1 MVQAVNGEQALKG
14 RRIIKSR
21 GTGEE
26 HWRTDFLGKPGDGG
40 GIKNEPQA
48 FLIEM
53 HADETILPHFHEV
66 DQFQVFV
73 SGAGSLGRD
82 KEAAQPLSVH
92 YADHHTGY
100 GPINAGPQGYSYF
113 TLRAQSDPG
122 AHYLHKPGYREALK
136 PSRKRHGVAAG
147 ITLSTEPILMDRKEA
162 SVERL
167 LQDLDG
173 SDGLG
178 VSLIRM
184 GPGMS
189 HAGPD
194 PRATG
199 GQYYL
204 VLNGGLELEIGGY
217 SAWSTVFV
225 SRDDAPLALKAGPKG
240 LEALLL
246 QFPRNSSEQSPTNS

>member
-1 MVQAVNGEQALKG
+1 MVQAIASEQALKG
-14 RRIIKSR
+14 RRAVKSR

-26 HWRTDFLGKPGDGG
+26 HWRTDFLGKQGDGEV
-40 GIKNEPQA
+40 KEHQPQA

-53 HADETILPHFHEV
+53 SANEVIVPHFHAV

-73 SGAGSLGRD
+73 AGSGSLGRN

-113 TLRAQSDPG
+113 TLRAKSDAG
-122 AHYLHKPGYREALK
+122 AVYLHNPGYREKLK
-136 PSRKRHGVAAG
+136 PSRKRHGVAG
-147 ITLSTEPILMDRKEA
+147 VTLSTEPVLMELKE
-162 SVERL
+162 VKIEPL
-167 LQDLDG
+167 MKELDSG
-173 SDGLG
+173 DGLG
-178 VSLIRM
+178 VTLIRM

-194 PRATG
+194 PAATG

-204 VLNGGLELEIGGY
+204 VANGSLELAAGTY
-217 SAWSTVFV
+217 PAWSPVFV
-225 SRDDAPLALKAGPKG
+225 AKSDEPLTLRAGPKG
-240 LEALLL
+240 LEVLLL
-246 QFPRNSSEQSPTNS
+246 QFARQESA

>member
-1 MVQAVNGEQALKG
+1 MIQAVAGDKALKG

-53 HADETILPHFHEV
+53 HAGESILPHFHEV

-73 SGAGSLGRD
+73 AGSGGLGRH
-82 KEAAQPLSVH
+82 AAGLLAVH

-113 TLRAQSDPG
+113 TLRAKSDPG

-147 ITLSTEPILMDRKEA
+147 ITLSTEPVLMDRKEA
-162 SVERL
+162 SVEPL

-178 VSLIRM
+178 ASLIRM

-204 VLNGGLELEIGGY
+204 VLNGNLKLETGGY

-225 SRDDAPLALKAGPKG
+225 SRDDAPLAFKAGPKG

>member
-1 MVQAVNGEQALKG
+1 MVQTVVGEVALKA
-14 RRIIKSR
+14 RRMIKSR

-26 HWRTDFLGKPGDGG
+26 HWRTDYLGKPGDGQ
-40 GIKNEPQA
+40 IKNEPQA

-53 HADETILPHFHEV
+53 HAGETILPHFHEV

-73 SGAGSLGRD
+73 AGSGGVGRS
-82 KEAAQPLSVH
+82 AHGVLAVH

-100 GPINAGPQGYSYF
+100 GPINAGPHGYSYF
-113 TLRAQSDPG
+113 TLRAKSDPG
-122 AHYLHKPGYREALK
+122 AHYLNRPGYREALK
-136 PSRKRHGVAAG
+136 PSAKRHGVADNV
-147 ITLSTEPILMDRKEA
+147 TLSTEPVLMDRKEPA
-162 SVERL
+162 VEPL
-167 LQDLDG
+167 LPELHG
-173 SDGLG
+173 GGLG
-178 VSLIRM
+178 ASLIRM

-204 VLNGGLELEIGGY
+204 VLNGSLEHGATSY
-217 SAWSTVFV
+217 SKWSTVFLTG
-225 SRDDAPLALKAGPKG
+225 DDAPLAFKAGAKG

-246 QFPRNSSEQSPTNS
+246 QFSKVES

>member
-1 MVQAVNGEQALKG
+1 MIQPVAGDRALKG

-40 GIKNEPQA
+40 EIRNEPQA

-53 HADETILPHFHEV
+53 HAGETILPHFHEV

-73 SGAGSLGRD
+73 AGSGGMGRH
-82 KEAAQPLSVH
+82 AAATLAVH

-100 GPINAGPQGYSYF
+100 GPIHAGPQGYSYF

-136 PSRKRHGVAAG
+136 PSRKRHGVEAG
-147 ITLSTEPILMDRKEA
+147 VTLSTEPVLMDLKE
-162 SVERL
+162 SKVEPL
-167 LQDLDG
+167 LKELGG

-178 VSLIRM
+178 ASMIRM

-189 HAGPD
+189 HTGPD

-204 VLNGGLELEIGGY
+204 VLNGSLEIDAGIY
-217 SAWSTVFV
+217 PAWSTVFV
-225 SRDDAPLALKAGPKG
+225 SRDDTPLGFRAGSKG

-246 QFPRNSSEQSPTNS
+246 QFPKQEQ

>member
-1 MVQAVNGEQALKG
+1 MVQAVAGEQALKG
-14 RRIIKSR
+14 RRIIQSR

-26 HWRTDFLGKPGDGG
+26 HWRTDFLGKPGYGG
-40 GIKNEPQA
+40 GIRNEPQA

-53 HADETILPHFHEV
+53 HAGETILPHFHEV

-73 SGAGSLGRD
+73 AGSGGMGRHP
-82 KEAAQPLSVH
+82 AATLAVH
-92 YADHHTGY
+92 FAEHHTGY

-113 TLRAQSDPG
+113 TLRAKSDPG
-122 AHYLHKPGYREALK
+122 AHYLHRPGYREALK

-147 ITLSTEPILMDRKEA
+147 ITLSTEPVLMDRKEA

-167 LQDLDG
+167 LQELDG

-178 VSLIRM
+178 ASLIRL
-184 GPGMS
+184 GSSMS
-189 HAGPD
+189 HTGPD

-204 VLNGGLELEIGGY
+204 VLNGRLEIDTGTFP
-217 SAWSTVFV
+217 AWSTVFV
-225 SRDDAPLALKAGPKG
+225 ERDDAPLAFKAGSKG
-240 LEALLL
+240 LEVLLL
-246 QFPRNSSEQSPTNS
+246 EFPRQEN

>member
-1 MVQAVNGEQALKG
+1 MVQAMTGRQALKG
-14 RRIIKSR
+14 RRIIQSR

-40 GIKNEPQA
+40 GIRNEPQA

-53 HADETILPHFHEV
+53 HAGETILPHFHEV

-73 SGAGSLGRD
+73 AGSGGMGRHP
-82 KEAAQPLSVH
+82 AATLAVH
-92 YADHHTGY
+92 FAEHHTGY

-113 TLRAQSDPG
+113 TLRAKSDPG

-147 ITLSTEPILMDRKEA
+147 IMLSTEPVLMDRKEA
-162 SVERL
+162 SVEPL
-167 LQDLDG
+167 LQELEG
-173 SDGLG
+173 NDGLG
-178 VSLIRM
+178 ASLVRL

-189 HAGPD
+189 HTGPD

-204 VLNGGLELEIGGY
+204 VLNGSLDIAAGNFP
-217 SAWSTVFV
+217 AWSTVFV
-225 SRDDAPLALKAGPKG
+225 ERDDAPLKFKSGSKG

-246 QFPRNSSEQSPTNS
+246 QFPRREN

>member
-1 MVQAVNGEQALKG
+1 MVQAVAGEQALKG

-73 SGAGSLGRD
+73 SGAGSLGRN

-113 TLRAQSDPG
+113 TLRAMSDPG

-147 ITLSTEPILMDRKEA
+147 VTLSTEPVLMDLKEA
-162 SVERL
+162 KLERL
-167 LQDLDG
+167 LPDLDG

-178 VSLIRM
+178 ASLFRM
-184 GPGMS
+184 GPGMNRI
-189 HAGPD
+189 GPD
-194 PRATG
+194 PRTTG

-204 VLNGGLELEIGGY
+204 VLSGSLELDDCAY

-225 SRDDAPLALKAGPKG
+225 SRDDAPLAFTAGTKG

>member
-1 MVQAVNGEQALKG
+1 MVQAVIGEQALKR

-73 SGAGSLGRD
+73 SGAGSLGRN
-82 KEAAQPLSVH
+82 KEAAQPLSIH

-113 TLRAQSDPG
+113 TLRAKSDPG

-147 ITLSTEPILMDRKEA
+147 VALSTEPVLMDLKEVK
-162 SVERL
+162 VERL

-178 VSLIRM
+178 ASLIRM
-184 GPGMS
+184 GPDSS
-189 HAGPD
+189 HTGPD

-199 GQYYL
+199 GQYCL
-204 VLNGGLELEIGGY
+204 VLNGSLELDEGIY

-225 SRDDAPLALKAGPKG
+225 SGDEGPLALKAGAKG

-246 QFPRNSSEQSPTNS
+246 QFPRNLSD

>member
-1 MVQAVNGEQALKG
+1 MVQAVAGEQALQG
-14 RRIIKSR
+14 RRAIKSR

-26 HWRTDFLGKPGDGG
+26 HWRCDYLGKPGDGQL
-40 GIKNEPQA
+40 KNEPQA

-53 HADETILPHFHEV
+53 SANEVIVPHFHEV

-73 SGAGSLGRD
+73 AGSGSLGRNKD
-82 KEAAQPLSVH
+82 GAAPLSVH

-100 GPINAGPQGYSYF
+100 GPINAGPHGYSYF
-113 TLRAQSDPG
+113 TLRAKSDPG

-136 PSRKRHGVAAG
+136 PSAKRHGVASG
-147 ITLSTEPILMDRKEA
+147 ITLSTEPVLMDRRELAVEPLIPDLA
-162 SVERL
+162 SGG
-167 LQDLDG
+167 LDA
-173 SDGLG
+173 
-178 VSLIRM
+178 SLIRM

-189 HAGPD
+189 HTGPD

-204 VLNGGLELEIGGY
+204 VLNGSLEFDMKNY
-217 SAWSTVFV
+217 SKWSTVFLTGED
-225 SRDDAPLALKAGPKG
+225 SPLAFKSGPKG

-246 QFPRNSSEQSPTNS
+246 QFSRQES

>member
-1 MVQAVNGEQALKG
+1 MIQAVAGEQALKG
-14 RRIIKSR
+14 RRIINSR

-26 HWRTDFLGKPGDGG
+26 HWRTDYLGKPGDGQL
-40 GIKNEPQA
+40 KNEPQA

-53 HADETILPHFHEV
+53 HASETILPHFHEV

-73 SGAGSLGRD
+73 SGSGSLGRN

-113 TLRAQSDPG
+113 TLRAKSDPG
-122 AHYLHKPGYREALK
+122 AHYLHQPGYRDALK
-136 PSRKRHGVAAG
+136 PSRKRHCVAAG
-147 ITLSTEPILMDRKEA
+147 VTLSTEPVLMDQKEVK
-162 SVERL
+162 VERL

-173 SDGLG
+173 SDGFGAALY
-178 VSLIRM
+178 RM

-189 HAGPD
+189 HTGPD
-194 PRATG
+194 PRANS

-204 VLNGGLELEIGGY
+204 VLNGSLELDARDY

-225 SRDDAPLALKAGPKG
+225 SRDDAPLAFKAGAKG
-240 LEALLL
+240 LEVLLL

>member
-1 MVQAVNGEQALKG
+1 MVQAIAGNQALKG

-26 HWRTDFLGKPGDGG
+26 HWRTDFLGRPGDGG
-40 GIKNEPQA
+40 RIKNEPQA

-73 SGAGSLGRD
+73 AGSGGMGRH
-82 KEAAQPLSVH
+82 AAGVLAVH

-113 TLRAQSDPG
+113 TLRAKSDPG

-136 PSRKRHGVAAG
+136 PSLKRHGVAAG
-147 ITLSTEPILMDRKEA
+147 VTLSTEPVLKDLKEA
-162 SVERL
+162 KVERL

-178 VSLIRM
+178 ASLIRM
-184 GPGMS
+184 GPGMNRI
-189 HAGPD
+189 GPD

-199 GQYYL
+199 GLYYL
-204 VLNGGLELEIGGY
+204 VLNGSLELDDGVC

-225 SRDDAPLALKAGPKG
+225 SRDDAPLALKAGTKG

-246 QFPRNSSEQSPTNS
+246 QFPRNLSD

>member
-1 MVQAVNGEQALKG
+1 MVQAVAGEQALQG
-14 RRIIKSR
+14 RRAIKSR

-26 HWRTDFLGKPGDGG
+26 HWRCDYLGKPGDGQL
-40 GIKNEPQA
+40 KNEPQA

-53 HADETILPHFHEV
+53 SANEVIVPHFHEV

-73 SGAGSLGRD
+73 AGNGSLGRNKD
-82 KEAAQPLSVH
+82 GAAPLSVH

-100 GPINAGPQGYSYF
+100 GPINAGPHGYSYF
-113 TLRAQSDPG
+113 TLRAKSDPG

-136 PSRKRHGVAAG
+136 PSAKRHGVASG
-147 ITLSTEPILMDRKEA
+147 ITLSTEPVLMDRRELAVEPLIPDLA
-162 SVERL
+162 SGG
-167 LQDLDG
+167 LDA
-173 SDGLG
+173 
-178 VSLIRM
+178 SLIRM

-189 HAGPD
+189 HTGPD

-204 VLNGGLELEIGGY
+204 VLNGSLEFDMKNY
-217 SAWSTVFV
+217 SKWSTVFLTGE
-225 SRDDAPLALKAGPKG
+225 DAPLAFRSGPKG

-246 QFPRNSSEQSPTNS
+246 QFSRQES

>member
-1 MVQAVNGEQALKG
+1 MVQAVAGESALKG

-26 HWRTDFLGKPGDGG
+26 HWRTDFLGRPGDGG
-40 GIKNEPQA
+40 EIKEQPQA

-53 HADETILPHFHEV
+53 HAGETILPHFHEV

-73 SGAGSLGRD
+73 AGSGGMGRH
-82 KEAAQPLSVH
+82 AAATLAVH

-113 TLRAQSDPG
+113 TLRARSDPG

-136 PSRKRHGVAAG
+136 PSPKRHGVAAG
-147 ITLSTEPILMDRKEA
+147 VTLSTEPVLMDLKQVKE
-162 SVERL
+162 EPL

-173 SDGLG
+173 TDGLG
-178 VSLIRM
+178 ASLIRM
-184 GPGMS
+184 GPGAS
-189 HAGPD
+189 RTGPD
-194 PRATG
+194 PRASG

-204 VLNGGLELEIGGY
+204 VLNGGLELDSGIY
-217 SAWSTVFV
+217 PAWSTVFV
-225 SRDDAPLALKAGPKG
+225 PQDDSPLSFKAGPKG

-246 QFPRNSSEQSPTNS
+246 SFPKA

>member
-1 MVQAVNGEQALKG
+1 MVQAVAGQEALKG

-26 HWRTDFLGKPGDGG
+26 HWRTDFLGRPGDGG
-40 GIKNEPQA
+40 AIKEEPQA

-53 HADETILPHFHEV
+53 HADESILPHFHEV

-73 SGAGSLGRD
+73 AGSGGMGRQ
-82 KEAAQPLSVH
+82 AAGTLAVH

-113 TLRAQSDPG
+113 TLRARSDPG

-136 PSRKRHGVAAG
+136 PSRKRHGVAAD
-147 ITLSTEPILMDRKEA
+147 ITLTTEPVLQGLKQAKE
-162 SVERL
+162 EPL

-178 VSLIRM
+178 VSIIRM

-189 HAGPD
+189 RTGPD
-194 PRATG
+194 PRPTG

-204 VLNGGLELEIGGY
+204 VLNGSLEFDAGKY
-217 SAWSTVFV
+217 PAWSTVFV
-225 SRDDAPLALKAGPKG
+225 APDDAPLPFRAGPKG

-246 QFPRNSSEQSPTNS
+246 QFPKVTSDE

>member
-1 MVQAVNGEQALKG
+1 MVQAVAGEQALKG
-14 RRIIKSR
+14 RRVIQSR

-26 HWRTDFLGKPGDGG
+26 HWRTDYLGKPGDGQ
-40 GIKNEPQA
+40 IKNEPQA

-53 HADETILPHFHEV
+53 HASETILPHFHEV

-73 SGAGSLGRD
+73 AGSGGLGRHPHGVL
-82 KEAAQPLSVH
+82 AVH

-100 GPINAGPQGYSYF
+100 GPINAGPLGYSYF
-113 TLRAQSDPG
+113 TLRAKSDPG

-136 PSRKRHGVAAG
+136 PSAKRHGVADNVP
-147 ITLSTEPILMDRKEA
+147 LSTEPVLMNRKELA
-162 SVERL
+162 VEPL
-167 LQDLDG
+167 MPELAG
-173 SDGLG
+173 GGLG
-178 VSLIRM
+178 ASLIRM

-204 VLNGGLELEIGGY
+204 VLNGSLEHDSKHY
-217 SAWSTVFV
+217 SKWSTVFLT
-225 SRDDAPLALKAGPKG
+225 SEDAPLAFKAGSKG
-240 LEALLL
+240 LEALVL
-246 QFPRNSSEQSPTNS
+246 QFSKQES

>member
-1 MVQAVNGEQALKG
+1 MVKAVAGEAALKG

-73 SGAGSLGRD
+73 SGAGSLGRN

-100 GPINAGPQGYSYF
+100 GPINAGPHGYSYF
-113 TLRAQSDPG
+113 TLRAKSDPG

-147 ITLSTEPILMDRKEA
+147 ITLSTEPVLMDLKEA
-162 SVERL
+162 KVERL

-178 VSLIRM
+178 ASLIRM
-184 GPGMS
+184 GPGLKRI
-189 HAGPD
+189 GPD

-199 GQYYL
+199 GLYYL
-204 VLNGGLELEIGGY
+204 VLNGSLELDDGAY
-217 SAWSTVFV
+217 TAWSTVFV
-225 SRDDAPLALKAGPKG
+225 SRDDAPLAFKAGTKG